1 MISHFFFSTG
11 RFPTLSSQNSNKKH
25 FLKKIKVLCKMY
37 RNYNKDRTTA
47 VSAMTNEAVFP
58 FSLLPC
64 NF

>member
-1 MISHFFFSTG
+1 
-11 RFPTLSSQNSNKKH
+11 
-25 FLKKIKVLCKMY
+25 MY

-58 FSLLPC
+58 SSLLPC